1 MSSLNK
7 RKVSELFKR
16 QYEIPDYQRGYRWR
30 KEDVQHLIDDI
41 TEYYKPDEFSDSK
54 VDDIAEYSKS
64 SESRNSKEGYFL
76 NVLVVQKNGD
86 KYDIV
91 DGQQRLTTIAIL
103 MNKLGKEFNAKE
115 YLLGKNRNFVDDHFI
130 KEANDA
136 DISHLSDAEERL
148 NNCWFFE
155 YELDG
160 NENAAEVFERINTG
174 KIPLSSAE
182 LLKAYLVTKESD
194 NIKKK
199 TIALRWQRMETL
211 LQDDGFYYFI
221 CPHHERRRYQATR
234 MDYILELYSVIKR
247 EIVWDK
253 NSDKTYTAFFEE
265 RYEKN
270 SIFLY
275 EMIKDCLDLHNLEE
289 FVFSFLYSDCYMNVE
304 KHNLIG
310 YLLYRKNREK
320 EFYVFN
326 CMCNS
331 DFKGNWDKFNFVSCA
346 KEILD
351 KKALDSLRKGIDDI
365 HIHRLLLLSMLIRY
379 TTENLPFDFVRYAS
393 TTNGWDIEHIHA
405 RNQEDYTITSVNDML
420 EEIGHFRV
428 INSEVKAFVKEKL
441 QYLGE
446 VETNFGDFA
455 KAISELWKVNYQDPK
470 QLCLL
475 YLVTLINKAAENT
488 SILKSEELDLYIIDP
503 PEDPKWIDSIGNL
516 VLLPAGVNRS
526 FGNFIYPLK
535 CEVIKEVL
543 ERDTFYIPFCVEE
556 KYSNAKVE
564 WDGDCF
570 DDYFK
575 ELKNLFAPEENSNV

>member
-30 KEDVQHLIDDI
+30 KEDVQYLIDDI
-41 TEYYKPDEFSDSK
+41 TEYYKSNKSHNSK

-64 SESRNSKEGYFL
+64 SESCNSSEGYFL

-103 MNKLGKEFNAKE
+103 MNMLKSDFKKPD
-115 YLLGKNRNFVDDHFI
+115 LLEKDRNSVDESFI
-130 KEANDA
+130 EAARKA
-136 DISHLSDAEERL
+136 DISNLNAEML

-211 LQDDGFYYFI
+211 LQNDDFYYFI

-234 MDYILELYSVIKR
+234 MDYILELYSIIEK
-247 EIVWDK
+247 EIAWDK
-253 NSDKTYTAFFEE
+253 DPRVYSAFFEE
-265 RYEKN
+265 KYEKN
-270 SIFLY
+270 SIFLF
-275 EMIKDCLDLHNLEE
+275 EKIKDCLDLNNLEN
-289 FVFSFLYSDCYMNVE
+289 FVFSFLCSDCYMNIE

-310 YLLYRKNREK
+310 YLLYRKNRDN

-331 DFKGNWDKFNFVSCA
+331 DFKGNRDKFNLVSEA

-379 TTENLPFDFVRYAS
+379 TAENLPFDFLRYAS
-393 TTNGWDIEHIHA
+393 TPNGWDIEHIHA

-420 EEIGHFRV
+420 EEIGYFRF
-428 INSEVKAFVKEKL
+428 INGEVKAFVKEKL

-446 VETNFGDFA
+446 DETNFGDFA

-526 FGNFIYPLK
+526 FGNFIYSLK
-535 CEVIKEVL
+535 CEVIKEVV
-543 ERDTFYIPFCVEE
+543 ERDTFYIPFYVEE
-556 KYSNAKVE
+556 KYSNAKGE
-564 WDGDCF
+564 WDEPSAKM
-570 DDYFK
+570 YLA
-575 ELKNLFAPEENSNV
+575 ELNNLFAMEENSNV

>member
-7 RKVSELFKR
+7 RTVGELFER

-30 KEDVQHLIDDI
+30 KEDVQYLIDDI
-41 TEYYKPDEFSDSK
+41 TEYYKPDESSDSK

-64 SESRNSKEGYFL
+64 SESCNSSEGYFL

-103 MNKLGKEFNAKE
+103 MNMLKSDFNEKSD
-115 YLLGKNRNFVDDHFI
+115 LLEKDRNSVDKSFI
-130 KEANDA
+130 EEARNA
-136 DISHLSDAEERL
+136 DISNLNAEML

-182 LLKAYLVTKESD
+182 LLKAYFVTKESD

-211 LQDDGFYYFI
+211 LQDDDFYYFI

-234 MDYILELYSVIKR
+234 MDYILELYSIIEK
-247 EIVWDK
+247 EIAWDK
-253 NSDKTYTAFFEE
+253 DPSAYSAFFEE
-265 RYEKN
+265 KYEKN
-270 SIFLY
+270 SIFLF
-275 EMIKDCLDLHNLEE
+275 EKIKDCLDLNNLEK

-310 YLLYRKNREK
+310 YLLYRKNRDN

-331 DFKGNWDKFNFVSCA
+331 DFKGNWDKLNLVSYA

-379 TTENLPFDFVRYAS
+379 TAENLPFDFVRYAS
-393 TTNGWDIEHIHA
+393 TPNGWDIEHIHA
-405 RNQEDYTITSVNDML
+405 RNQEDYTINSVNDML
-420 EEIGHFRV
+420 EEIEHFRV
-428 INSEVKAFVKEKL
+428 INGEVKDFVKEKL

-446 VETNFGDFA
+446 DKTDFEDLA
-455 KAISELWKVNYQDPK
+455 KAISELWKVDYRDPEK
-470 QLCLL
+470 LCLL
-475 YLVTLINKAAENT
+475 YLVTLINKAVGNT
-488 SILKSEELDLYIIDP
+488 SILKSEDLDLYIIAP
-503 PEDPKWIDSIGNL
+503 PDNPDWLDNIGNL

-556 KYSNAKVE
+556 KYDKVNGEWNGESAKN
-564 WDGDCF
+564 
-570 DDYFK
+570 YLA
-575 ELKNLFAPEENSNV
+575 ELKNLFATEENSNV

>member
-7 RKVSELFKR
+7 RTVGELFER

-30 KEDVQHLIDDI
+30 KEDVQYLIDDI
-41 TEYYKPDEFSDSK
+41 TEYYKPDESSDSK

-64 SESRNSKEGYFL
+64 SESCNSSEGYFL

-103 MNKLGKEFNAKE
+103 MNMLKSDFNEKSD
-115 YLLGKNRNFVDDHFI
+115 LLKKDRNSVDVHFI
-130 KEANDA
+130 GEATKA
-136 DISHLSDAEERL
+136 DISNLNTEML

-155 YELDG
+155 YELDS

-199 TIALRWQRMETL
+199 TIALRWQRMEML
-211 LQDDGFYYFI
+211 LQDDDFFYFI

-234 MDYILELYSVIKR
+234 MDYILELYTVIKR
-247 EIVWDK
+247 DIVWDK

-265 RYEKN
+265 KYEKN
-270 SIFLY
+270 SIFLF
-275 EMIKDCLDLHNLEE
+275 EKIKDCLDLNNLEN
-289 FVFSFLYSDCYMNVE
+289 FVFSFLYLDCYMNVE

-310 YLLYRKNREK
+310 YLLYRKNRDT

-331 DFKGNWDKFNFVSCA
+331 DFKGNWDKLNLVSYA

-379 TTENLPFDFVRYAS
+379 TAENLPFDFVRYAS
-393 TTNGWDIEHIHA
+393 TPNGWDIEHIHA

-428 INSEVKAFVKEKL
+428 INGEVKAFVKEKL
-441 QYLGE
+441 QYFGE
-446 VETNFGDFA
+446 DETNFGDFA

-475 YLVTLINKAAENT
+475 YLVALINKAAENT
-488 SILKSEELDLYIIDP
+488 SILKSEDLDLYIINP
-503 PEDPKWIDSIGNL
+503 PENPKWIDSIGNL

-564 WDGDCF
+564 WDEDCF

>member
-7 RKVSELFKR
+7 RTVGELFER

-30 KEDVQHLIDDI
+30 KEDVQYLIDDI
-41 TEYYKPDEFSDSK
+41 TEYYKSNKSHNSK

-64 SESRNSKEGYFL
+64 SESCNSSEGYFL

-103 MNKLGKEFNAKE
+103 MNMLKSDFNEKSD
-115 YLLGKNRNFVDDHFI
+115 LLEKDRNSVDKSFI
-130 KEANDA
+130 EEARNA
-136 DISHLSDAEERL
+136 DISNLDINML

-155 YELDG
+155 YELDS

-174 KIPLSSAE
+174 KIPLSSSE
-182 LLKAYLVTKESD
+182 LLKAYLVTKGSD

-211 LQDDGFYYFI
+211 LQDDDFYYFI

-234 MDYILELYSVIKR
+234 MDYILELYSIIEK
-247 EIVWDK
+247 EIAWDK
-253 NSDKTYTAFFEE
+253 DPSAYSAFFEE
-265 RYEKN
+265 KYEKN
-270 SIFLY
+270 SIFLF
-275 EMIKDCLDLHNLEE
+275 EKIKDCLDLNNLEN
-289 FVFSFLYSDCYMNVE
+289 FVFSFIYLDCYMNVE

-310 YLLYRKNREK
+310 YLLYRKNRDT

-326 CMCNS
+326 YMCSS
-331 DFKGNWDKFNFVSCA
+331 DFKGNWDKYNFVSWA

-351 KKALDSLRKGIDDI
+351 KKALDSLQKDIDDI

-379 TTENLPFDFVRYAS
+379 TLENLPFDFVRYAS
-393 TTNGWDIEHIHA
+393 TPNGWDIEHIHA

-420 EEIGHFRV
+420 EEIGYFRF
-428 INSEVKAFVKEKL
+428 INGEVKAFVKEKL

-446 VETNFGDFA
+446 DETNFGDFA
-455 KAISELWKVNYQDPK
+455 KAISELWKVDYRDPK

-543 ERDTFYIPFCVEE
+543 ERDTFYIPFCVDE
-556 KYSNAKVE
+556 KYDKVNGEWNGESAKN
-564 WDGDCF
+564 
-570 DDYFK
+570 YLA
-575 ELKNLFAPEENSNV
+575 ELKNLFATEENSNV